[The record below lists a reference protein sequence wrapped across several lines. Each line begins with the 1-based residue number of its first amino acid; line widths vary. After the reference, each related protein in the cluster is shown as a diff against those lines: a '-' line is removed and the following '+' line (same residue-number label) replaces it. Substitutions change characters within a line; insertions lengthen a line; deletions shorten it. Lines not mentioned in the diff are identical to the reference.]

1 MKQIR
6 ILAVLALLAFV
17 GDIVKDAV
25 SGFVDGWNEAKGK
38 TELHEQLPQTLA
50 VKADGSL
57 APDSLFSRVQDEYL
71 PYTPS
76 TLKVEGVVSS
86 KWSLLW
92 GLVFPFS
99 LVAIYGFYCVMRTVW
114 SVTKGEVFTRKNV
127 RRMRVFVY
135 SVIAVGIFSELMQW
149 GMYHDLAS
157 AVELNGYAIEPY
169 TLKYPWF
176 TYILLA
182 LFTEIFAVGVKL
194 KEEQDLTI

>member
-17 GDIVKDAV
+17 GEIVKDAV
-25 SGFVDGWNEAKGK
+25 SGFVDGWNDSKGK
-38 TELHEQLPQTLA
+38 TELHEQLPQTLV

-71 PYTPS
+71 PYTSS
-76 TLKVEGVVSS
+76 TLKVEGAAGS

-99 LVAIYGFYCVMRTVW
+99 LVAVYGFYCVMRTVW

-157 AVELNGYAIEPY
+157 AVELKGYVIEPY

-176 TYILLA
+176 TYILQA